1 MDSEE
6 GNLLMTMML
15 GASAFIAELYLE
27 EEKHPRR
34 ERKQKK
40 CWVRDW
46 VSRREERGCYLS
58 LMKELETEDPGAYF
72 LRMPKNDFDYLLNL
86 VTPLIMKSDTVMR
99 KAIPAGE
106 KLSVTLRYLAT
117 GDTFASLQYMF
128 RIPKNTISNF
138 ICEVCEAIYNVLKN
152 DHLKVFYIYCNLK
165 KCSYFLLSFEG
176 AIHGT

>member
-6 GNLLMTMML
+6 DNLLMTMML

-27 EEKHPRR
+27 EENNPRR

-58 LMKELETEDPGAYF
+58 LMKELETEDPGAYRNF
-72 LRMPKNDFDYLLNL
+72 LRMTKDDIDYLLNL
-86 VTPLIMKSDTVMR
+86 VAPLITKVDTVMR

-106 KLSVTLRYLAT
+106 KLSLTLLYLAT
-117 GDTFASLQYMF
+117 GDTFSLLQYMF

-152 DHLKVFYIYCNLK
+152 NHLKVFYIYCHLK
-165 KCSYFLLSFEG
+165 
-176 AIHGT
+176 

>member
-6 GNLLMTMML
+6 ANLLMTMML
-15 GASAFIAELYLE
+15 GASVFIAELNLE

-58 LMKELETEDPGAYF
+58 LMKELETEDPAAYRNF

-86 VTPLIMKSDTVMR
+86 VAPLIMKSDTVMR
-99 KAIPAGE
+99 KAITPAE

-117 GDTFASLQYMF
+117 GDTFTSLQYMF

-138 ICEVCEAIYNVLKN
+138 I
-152 DHLKVFYIYCNLK
+152 FY
-165 KCSYFLLSFEG
+165 
-176 AIHGT
+176 GT